1 MNKYSHLMLLKRS
14 KIKCLFL
21 SFAIFCGTIEILSL
35 TKFIEEA
42 SSMIGEKRQEIDVI
56 GNTYRIRYLAQ
67 LILGMRNINSL
78 VPVAP
83 RIRKPSLF
91 VECLNVILPLNYSFL
106 LIQKISGVGILSIS
120 ESRREKAELKRF
132 FRLDAEKNHQD
143 VSIIT
148 GGSSGL
154 GLEFVKIGM
163 LKKRGKVISVDK
175 SPNPLKLEI
184 NLVHVDLDFSKP
196 KSVNHFVKIVEKF
209 KPNTIILNAGIGYFG
224 ETSEMNPKKA
234 IEILNVNL
242 IFNLMVLIKVSK
254 LYEDWRKNV
263 DIKIVSSST
272 VYFPLTKFAMYTS
285 TKSALHAFAL
295 SMQREKSEYV
305 NLQLIVPGG
314 LRTGFQNKIGYV
326 RKLDRYLLSN
336 PEKLAL
342 KVFKDQKRNSKVI
355 HFGFSALLFRILQR
369 LPRSPIEKF
378 MNFVR

>member
-1 MNKYSHLMLLKRS
+1 
-14 KIKCLFL
+14 
-21 SFAIFCGTIEILSL
+21 
-35 TKFIEEA
+35 
-42 SSMIGEKRQEIDVI
+42 
-56 GNTYRIRYLAQ
+56 
-67 LILGMRNINSL
+67 
-78 VPVAP
+78 
-83 RIRKPSLF
+83 
-91 VECLNVILPLNYSFL
+91 
-106 LIQKISGVGILSIS
+106 
-120 ESRREKAELKRF
+120 
-132 FRLDAEKNHQD
+132 
-143 VSIIT
+143 
-148 GGSSGL
+148 
-154 GLEFVKIGM
+154 
-163 LKKRGKVISVDK
+163 
-175 SPNPLKLEI
+175 
-184 NLVHVDLDFSKP
+184 
-196 KSVNHFVKIVEKF
+196 
-209 KPNTIILNAGIGYFG
+209 
-224 ETSEMNPKKA
+224 MNPKKA